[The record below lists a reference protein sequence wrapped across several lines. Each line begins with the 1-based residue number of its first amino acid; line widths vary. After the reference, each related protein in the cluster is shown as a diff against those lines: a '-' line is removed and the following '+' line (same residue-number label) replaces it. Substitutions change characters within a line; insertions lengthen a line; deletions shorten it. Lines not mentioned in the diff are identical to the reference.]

1 MTTIISHPGKPLI
14 QHLREVAR
22 FCATTIRSKQYEL
35 CIDAKILEDLAFI
48 EGAVHDI
55 GKATKNFQK
64 YIKSEGKTI
73 IRPKHHALISAFLAK
88 QIAIKYLADANV
100 TELERELL
108 PFFLFTSVKRHH
120 GNMNNFDIELET
132 IREKEKDLEILT
144 NNFHEPEVQEILNEL
159 LAEINMQYD
168 WDDFKVYM
176 QELDDVIIEFED
188 FAIDDFPDGFKN
200 ISDSQKTEYFYIH
213 QLFFS
218 ALLFSDK
225 SDVKLSENKILKSAD
240 FNFDAINEYRGI
252 KNWDKPSKDEL
263 SQLKNRA
270 YLEGVENIR
279 NIFEEEKHLYSIT
292 LPTGLGKTI
301 TSLAIAMEMKKI
313 LKQQNPR
320 IVITIPFT
328 SIIDQNYEVF
338 NEIFN
343 SPTSDVLLKH
353 HHLAEPKYKTADDT
367 VKEKDTENSKFL
379 IETWQSE
386 IVVTTFVQLIECL
399 FTNDKGKLLKFPNL
413 SNSIIILDEI
423 QQIKYELWELIR
435 AAFKVMGERFNCY
448 FILMSATQP
457 LIFEPE
463 KEITEII
470 PNYQQYFNFF
480 TRTTLINKT
489 KSVISLDDFSKTII
503 EYHNDN
509 ADKDILIILNTKDIT
524 LKCFEQLKETIAED
538 EANLFFL
545 TTLITPFERKVII
558 KQIKDSEEQTD
569 RLPNIIVSTQLIEA
583 GVDISVHTVFRAIA
597 PLDSIIQ
604 AAGRANRRN
613 KPVISEVFLYQIKE
627 LRNGTNTVY
636 GADLILK
643 TMNVLAEVETVNE
656 ANYLGLIQAYFKEV
670 KKQSD
675 GKVSKELEAL
685 QQLKFESL
693 GKFEFVPDRHTE
705 SVYIQLNEKA
715 KELWYQY
722 EKIYRNEELNIF
734 ERREQFALIK
744 AQFYDY
750 VINVPVKTYESDH
763 ISFDNEPKL
772 NFYVSE
778 LEHPSKC
785 YDYDVDNFRKNTGY
799 KPFIPHTLNL

>member
-1 MTTIISHPGKPLI
+1 MTIIISHPGKPLI

-22 FCATTIRSKQYEL
+22 FCSATFRSKQYEL
-35 CIDAKILEDLAFI
+35 SIDAKILEDLAFI

-73 IRPKHHALISAFLAK
+73 IRPKHHALISAFVAQ
-88 QIAIKYLADANV
+88 QITSKYLQNTHV
-100 TELERELL
+100 SEFEKKLL
-108 PFFLFTSVKRHH
+108 PFFIFTSVKRHH
-120 GNMNNFDIELET
+120 GNLSNFKEEL
-132 IREKEKDLEILT
+132 ISIDYKEKDLKILT
-144 NNFHEPEVQEILNEL
+144 DNFFDTEVQEILNEL
-159 LAEINMQYD
+159 LAEINIQYN
-168 WDDFKVYM
+168 WLDFKTYM
-176 QELDDVIIEFED
+176 HQLDDVFSEYANFGIGSFR
-188 FAIDDFPDGFKN
+188 KHYKK
-200 ISDSQKTEYFYIH
+200 ISDSQKAEYFYIH

-225 SDVKLSENKILKSAD
+225 SDVKLGENKTLKNVD
-240 FNFDAINEYRGI
+240 FNYNAINEYRAI
-252 KNWDKPSKDEL
+252 KNWNKPSEEEL
-263 SQLKNRA
+263 SQLKNKA
-270 YLEGVENIR
+270 YLEGIENIG
-279 NIFEEEKHLYSIT
+279 NIFEKEKHLYSIT

-301 TSLAIAMEMKKI
+301 TSLAIAMEMKKM
-313 LKQQNPR
+313 LKKQNPR

-343 SPTSDVLLKH
+343 SPASDVLLKH

-367 VKEKDTENSKFL
+367 VKEKDAETSKFL

-399 FTNDKGKLLKFPNL
+399 FTNNKGKLLKFPNL
-413 SNSIIILDEI
+413 TNSIIILDEI

-463 KEITEII
+463 KEIIEII
-470 PNYQQYFNFF
+470 PNYKQYFKFF
-480 TRTTLINKT
+480 TRTTLVNKT
-489 KSVISLDDFSKTII
+489 KSVISLDDFSNAILQ
-503 EYHNDN
+503 YHNSN

-524 LKCFEQLKETIAED
+524 LKCFEQLKKEILKGD
-538 EANLFFL
+538 ANLYFL
-545 TTLITPFERKVII
+545 TTLITPYERKAII
-558 KQIKDSEEQTD
+558 KRIKDSEEQTD

-583 GVDISVHTVFRAIA
+583 GVDISVHTVFRAVA

-613 KPVISEVFLYQIKE
+613 KSFTSEVFLYQIKE
-627 LRNGTNTVY
+627 LQKGTNTVY

-656 ANYLGLIQAYFKEV
+656 ANYLSLIQAYFKEV

-675 GKVSKELEAL
+675 GKISEELEAL
-685 QQLKFESL
+685 QQLKFEDL

-705 SVYIQLNEKA
+705 SVYVQLNEKA
-715 KELWYQY
+715 KELWNQY
-722 EKIYRNEELNIF
+722 KSIYENEKLSTFEKRN
-734 ERREQFALIK
+734 QFAIIK
-744 AQFYDY
+744 AAFYDF
-750 VINVPVKTYESDH
+750 VVNVPVRTWEADH
-763 ISFDNEPKL
+763 IDFDSTPEL
-772 NFYVSE
+772 YFYVSK
-778 LEHPSKC
+778 LDNPSKF
-785 YDYDVDNFRKNTGY
+785 YSYSSTDFRENTGY
-799 KPFIPHTLNL
+799 HIIKEHTKLF